1 MYNYWFHDVSLNKVT
16 LEQKSLNILSVH
28 IKSGIFIEK
37 LIILQKKKD
46 KYILKQLKGDNG

>member
-1 MYNYWFHDVSLNKVT
+1 MYNYWFHDVSRNKVT

-37 LIILQKKKD
+37 LIILQKKK
-46 KYILKQLKGDNG
+46 INTS